1 MGTGGRFLRR
11 RVHPRICVFS
21 PRQLFAEFHTIARTL
36 QQGALSDLCRIRE
49 DDAAHRIATVFGRLR
64 RLVEWISAL
73 NQINPTHANSQ
84 ALRRTCVVPAPY
96 LRRTCVASSS
106 DFVAKSEDEATQ
118 VLSWYDPGTEQV
130 WRKRG

>member
-1 MGTGGRFLRR
+1 MGAGGRFLRR

-36 QQGALSDLCRIRE
+36 QKGALSDLCRIRE
-49 DDAAHRIATVFGRLR
+49 DDAAHRIATVFGRVR

-96 LRRTCVASSS
+96 LRR
-106 DFVAKSEDEATQ
+106 FILGFRSET
-118 VLSWYDPGTEQV
+118 
-130 WRKRG
+130 RG